1 MENEIMT
8 TQNEIMDLEISES
21 DLALLQDI
29 ARGGQTNFVGLK
41 KEGLEIGQEF
51 YSEVFVQVMRID
63 RYSYLW
69 QNGTNKIIDR
79 DMTRDEAKASGY
91 AQGMDLTLKI
101 LKPEMEEEHTLSMPQ
116 SSVWNFSKYVAFLL
130 SKNVHPKMVVTK
142 IRVTLKQ
149 FAKGSPA
156 AVATFSA
163 EGTIQAEPV
172 NVIPVENPA
181 PQPSVPTE
189 QQSVNEGMP
198 AGWS

>member
-1 MENEIMT
+1 MNELMT
-8 TQNEIMDLEISES
+8 TQNEITDLEISES

-101 LKPEMEEEHTLSMPQ
+101 LKPEMEEVHTLSMPK

-149 FAKGSPA
+149 FAKGSPV